1 MTVDE
6 ALAAIFELDHD
17 PNNLMRSAVLRL
29 GRVPEWVEN
38 ELIFSRVRSPDL
50 TGNTAGNAALCED
63 ILYHGCACDSSS
75 MLSEQYEKSVDG
87 ACG

>member
-17 PNNLMRSAVLRL
+17 PNNRMRVAVLHL

-50 TGNTAGNAALCED
+50 TGNTAGNDALCED

-75 MLSEQYEKSVDG
+75 MLSEQFERIIESD
-87 ACG
+87 